1 MDHSK
6 IWTNEGKIR
15 TVLSKYW
22 NRIDNK
28 YIYIYIY
35 IYDIYEKNNNNNN
48 IQEEKNSFFELA
60 NDYEKFKGKESLK
73 KNLKSY
79 IKNYPR
85 YWDVALH
92 NLSKL
97 LKKDKTFKKI
107 TWSNKIVY

>member
-35 IYDIYEKNNNNNN
+35 MIYMKKIIIIIIYKRRR
-48 IQEEKNSFFELA
+48 IVFL
-60 NDYEKFKGKESLK
+60 SLQTIM
-73 KNLKSY
+73 KNLKE
-79 IKNYPR
+79 
-85 YWDVALH
+85 
-92 NLSKL
+92 
-97 LKKDKTFKKI
+97 KK
-107 TWSNKIVY
+107 V

>member
-35 IYDIYEKNNNNNN
+35 IYMIYMKK
-48 IQEEKNSFFELA
+48 IIIIIIYKRRRIVFL
-60 NDYEKFKGKESLK
+60 SLQTIM
-73 KNLKSY
+73 KNLKE
-79 IKNYPR
+79 
-85 YWDVALH
+85 
-92 NLSKL
+92 
-97 LKKDKTFKKI
+97 KK
-107 TWSNKIVY
+107 V